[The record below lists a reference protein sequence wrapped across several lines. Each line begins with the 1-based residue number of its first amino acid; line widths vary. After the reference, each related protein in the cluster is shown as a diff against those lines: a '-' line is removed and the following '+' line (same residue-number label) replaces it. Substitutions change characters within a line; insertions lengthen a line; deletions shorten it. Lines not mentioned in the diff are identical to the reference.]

1 MLWLLA
7 VFGIL
12 LACDSPGRPARL
24 EALGPELGL
33 AFHEELTPAS
43 SAAIEAMPSL
53 RARSQNFFVRA
64 LESEDVLVFDWVRR
78 DGRLKDRD
86 RESRTVIAVRTEGRE
101 LPAFVWVRRGRIERE
116 EQRRL
121 GESLDFG
128 SPDAFSDAYDVFG
141 LDRAGLRALFSDP
154 LRKELELP
162 PGLHVE
168 GAGSWWIGYRP
179 GRVIPAEEIAAR
191 IEEMKQVVAPFARR
205 STASPAFGR

>member
-1 MLWLLA
+1 MLGLLA
-7 VFGIL
+7 VVGSF
-12 LACDSPGRPARL
+12 LACDSLDRPAQLREL
-24 EALGPELGL
+24 EAELGL
-33 AFHEELTPAS
+33 AFHEELTPSS

-53 RARSQNFFVRA
+53 RPRSQNFFVRA
-64 LESEDVLVFDWVRR
+64 LESEDLLVFDWVRR

-86 RESRTVIAVRTEGRE
+86 REARTVIAIRMDDRE

-128 SPDAFSDAYDVFG
+128 GALTFSDRYEVFG
-141 LDRAGLRALFSDP
+141 SDRAGLRALFSDA
-154 LRKELELP
+154 LRPGLELP

-168 GAGSWWIGYRP
+168 GAGSWVIGYRP

-191 IEEMKQVVAPFARR
+191 IDEMKQVVAPFARP
-205 STASPAFGR
+205 SAASPALGR